1 MWTCA
6 PASNPALVQQW
17 LLAGSFADM
26 RAELH
31 ADMSTL
37 PHENTHTVSPAVTLT
52 NPVDTTHTEQHA
64 DKPTL
69 RHIACAHM
77 TARQQAHLRTCPN
90 CKLSLN
96 TTSQQE
102 SMHT

>member
-6 PASNPALVQQW
+6 PASNPALVQQGM
-17 LLAGSFADM
+17 LAGSFADM

-37 PHENTHTVSPAVTLT
+37 AHGN
-52 NPVDTTHTEQHA
+52 THTEQHA
-64 DKPTL
+64 DKPTR

-77 TARQQAHLRTCPN
+77 TARQQAHLCACPN
-90 CKLSLN
+90 CKLSHSP
-96 TTSQQE
+96 TSQQE